1 MKDLTSL
8 DNAVSA
14 LFRLSRDAVLG
25 VRSGMIVFANP
36 AAVELFRSVPVG
48 RSAYSLLPGY
58 IFEQDLDC
66 FVCSAELGGCSV
78 SVSVSSVDGLFMITI
93 PQEAPPAGSM
103 NMQIL
108 NELRSSVFNLKMAS
122 DQIIARASG
131 EADPKLITYASVLY
145 HNYYAML
152 RLTSN
157 LSAVNELTM
166 GTMPFNPLP
175 TDLGLLCSQ
184 LVSSVRY
191 FIRDR
196 GVELDY
202 RSSNDDMVTAVD
214 REKVEQLILNLLSNS
229 LLHTSP
235 GDRISM
241 NLRREGNRLILA
253 LDDNGTGIPHEKLAY
268 IFTLQETASPAMV
281 YGTGAGMGLFIA
293 RGIARLHGG
302 ALLIN
307 SREKHGTSVRVMLPV
322 ENADGAAYFR
332 DSAAEEPPS
341 GMQGILTELSGVLD
355 SGAYQIRYFD

>member
-1 MKDLTSL
+1 MKDPTSL
-8 DNAVSA
+8 DSAVSA

-25 VRSGMIVFANP
+25 VRNGMIVFANP
-36 AAVELFRSVPVG
+36 AAVELFHSVPVG
-48 RSAYSLLPGY
+48 RYAHSLLPGY

-66 FVCSAELGGCSV
+66 FVCSAELDGRSV
-78 SVSVSSVDGLFMITI
+78 SVSVSYVDGLFMITI

-108 NELRSSVFNLKMAS
+108 SELRSSVFSLKMAS
-122 DQIIARASG
+122 DQIIARVSG
-131 EADPKLITYASVLY
+131 ELDPKLNTYASVLY

-157 LSAVNELTM
+157 LSAVNELTT
-166 GTMPFNPLP
+166 GTMPFNPIP

-184 LVSSVRY
+184 LVSSVKY

-196 GVELDY
+196 GVVLEFS
-202 RSSNDDMVTAVD
+202 SSNDSMVTSVA
-214 REKVEQLILNLLSNS
+214 REKVEQLVLNLLSNS

-241 NLRREGNRLILA
+241 HLRREGNRLILA
-253 LDDNGTGIPHEKLAY
+253 VDDNGTGIPHDKLAY
-268 IFTLQETASPAMV
+268 IFTLQETASPAMI

-307 SREKHGTSVRVMLPV
+307 SRECHGTSVRVMLPAD
-322 ENADGAAYFR
+322 NASGVACFR
-332 DSAAEEPPS
+332 DSSVEEAPS
-341 GMQGILTELSGVLD
+341 GMQSILTELSGVLD
-355 SGAYQIRYFD
+355 SSSYRFFD